1 MGKNKSDSIL
11 KLGIILFV
19 ITAIA
24 VALLSY
30 VNEIT
35 KEPIARQ
42 KEIATQKALNNVLP
56 GDGEFELLDSD
67 LSNEDIIGKI
77 YKSDNGYVFIVYP
90 KGYGGEIELF
100 VGIDNNSKV
109 SGIEITSHTETPG
122 LGANATNQEFKD
134 QYKDK
139 SAENIIEVKKGATTK
154 DEPEISALTGA
165 TITSRA
171 ITKGVNSATGYYSK
185 ILKEGKK

>member
-11 KLGIILFV
+11 KLGIILFT

-42 KEIATQKALNNVLP
+42 KEIATKKALNNVLP
-56 GDGEFELLDSD
+56 GDGEFALLDPELSD
-67 LSNEDIIGKI
+67 EDIIGKI

-109 SGIEITSHTETPG
+109 SGIEITNLTETPG
-122 LGANATNQEFKD
+122 LGANATKQEFKD
-134 QYKDK
+134 QYKGK
-139 SAENIIEVKKGATTK
+139 SAETIIEVKKGSTTK
-154 DEPEISALTGA
+154 DEPAISAITGA

-171 ITKGVNSATGYYSK
+171 ITDGVNSAIDYYSK
-185 ILKEGKK
+185 VLKEGK